1 MSKQDNPELKSALAA
16 IVKANADLEHHK
28 ATADKLRTRIVEL
41 DGVIAECQVKATERA
56 SMADLSLTD
65 IRALANRKNAAL
77 GEIAVLNEVRALVET
92 ELNEVNS
99 KDYWMNEA
107 KIEAVKNGWKALF
120 DQFMQ
125 NIPMNDL
132 QSLISIGY
140 LCGITQGK
148 LAKMLLPD
156 QYDASLL
163 ESLSNKY
170 GLPL

>member
-99 KDYWMNEA
+99 
-107 KIEAVKNGWKALF
+107 
-120 DQFMQ
+120 
-125 NIPMNDL
+125 
-132 QSLISIGY
+132 
-140 LCGITQGK
+140 C
-148 LAKMLLPD
+148 LL
-156 QYDASLL
+156 YTSDAAD
-163 ESLSNKY
+163 E
-170 GLPL
+170 